1 VPSSGFLVNL
11 AVVEGLLFEDLECI
25 GLAVELLEE
34 AAVVS
39 GVAGAAGLLDFEEEH
54 VTVAVGE
61 PAFDL
66 LGMAAGFAFA
76 PELPSRS
83 APIVHQAGLEGF
95 LERFAVH
102 PCEHQDPPGG
112 HATLRGLLNDGRDE
126 TIGGKFEIKFHC
138 CRIADC
144 LDNRKRRVKEPEIS
158 QVSPPGSVHAPR
170 APRYRYYSNPPA
182 TVSLRLAD
190 LAAQIPEASRLPG
203 FNAEHQ
209 VELSCEEIFTG
220 PVPKLA
226 LSRLAEIANEH
237 VRIDGLPDNPVNL
250 PVARLAL
257 AYRFINGRELIEEA
271 PPPEEVKRSE
281 EFAPTA
287 LAAESPEGPKPANQ
301 AGNALTPPSGAA
313 AGEAKEAV
321 LASPVSSGAAPDAGS
336 APQPSDAKPLPE
348 AKSGDAL
355 SKSSQAPGTQG
366 SSAEAGQESDP
377 AGESKPPEPEV
388 WRPITVFPIFR
399 RKAVEPQVK
408 PPVAPL
414 RPVVEPRASRPPFVP
429 PESSAKA
436 EQDSKAES
444 TERPP
449 VEPSAPPPQAEAVL
463 VATERLPEP
472 KRTVEIVDHD
482 ALQAVFMT
490 EERLSVDRVVELCGG
505 LPGIKSCVLAHGAA
519 VIASHNVPESIDLV
533 SLSAH
538 ALEMLAAMR
547 QSAAR
552 MGVGAVPAVTIH
564 AEKGPITF
572 FHQDDLCLLVMHK
585 DRGFVPGVR
594 EKLQQVV
601 EHLAQS
607 TPALAADGSRLA
619 GGSSKPAV

>member
-1 VPSSGFLVNL
+1 
-11 AVVEGLLFEDLECI
+11 
-25 GLAVELLEE
+25 
-34 AAVVS
+34 
-39 GVAGAAGLLDFEEEH
+39 
-54 VTVAVGE
+54 
-61 PAFDL
+61 
-66 LGMAAGFAFA
+66 
-76 PELPSRS
+76 
-83 APIVHQAGLEGF
+83 
-95 LERFAVH
+95 
-102 PCEHQDPPGG
+102 
-112 HATLRGLLNDGRDE
+112 
-126 TIGGKFEIKFHC
+126 
-138 CRIADC
+138 
-144 LDNRKRRVKEPEIS
+144 VKEPEIS
-158 QVSPPGSVHAPR
+158 QVPSPRSTHAPR
-170 APRYRYYSNPPA
+170 GPRYRYYSNPPA
-182 TVSLRLAD
+182 TVSLRLDD

-203 FNAEHQ
+203 FNAEQQ

-271 PPPEEVKRSE
+271 PPQEEVKRSE
-281 EFAPTA
+281 EFAPKA
-287 LAAESPEGPKPANQ
+287 QAAESPEKPKPANQ
-301 AGNALTPPSGAA
+301 AESALTPPSDTA
-313 AGEAKEAV
+313 AGGAKEPV
-321 LASPVSSGAAPDAGS
+321 LASPVSSGATSDASS
-336 APQPSDAKPLPE
+336 APQPSEAKSWTAD

-355 SKSSQAPGTQG
+355 SKSSRAPGAQE

-377 AGESKPPEPEV
+377 AGEAKPSEPEV

-399 RKAVEPQVK
+399 RKVVEPQVK

-414 RPVVEPRASRPPFVP
+414 RPVVEARASRPPFVP
-429 PESSAKA
+429 PESSAKP
-436 EQDSKAES
+436 EQDSKAEP

-463 VATERLPEP
+463 VETERLPEP